1 MRKVYLHQPNFLFIL
16 NLSVSVTL
24 ALVRGAPINY
34 RLLLFSCLLY
44 QRHRRIIHLQLLLL
58 LTTGCKYKADLAW
71 LLLYLVQSLLMP
83 CRLFVPVTHVLTLVG
98 HALQEVL
105 LRLH

>member
-1 MRKVYLHQPNFLFIL
+1 MRKVYLYQPNFLLIL
-16 NLSVSVTL
+16 NLSVTPV
-24 ALVRGAPINY
+24 LVMGAPINY
-34 RLLLFSCLLY
+34 RLLLLSYLLY
-44 QRHRRIIHLQLLLL
+44 LRHCRIIHLQLPLL

-71 LLLYLVQSLLMP
+71 LLLYLVQSRLMP

-98 HALQEVL
+98 CTLQEVL